1 MDISKTYSPAD
12 TEQKWYQYWLEHKL
26 FESKPDEREPYTIV
40 IPPPNVTGVLHM
52 GHLLNNTIQDAL
64 IRRARMQGKNACW
77 VPGTDHAAIA
87 TEAKVV
93 AMLKEKGIEKKD
105 ITREEFLKHAFE
117 WKEKYGG
124 IILHQLQKL
133 GASCDWSRTRFT
145 MEDNLSAAVT
155 DAFVQLYEKGLIY
168 RGIRMVNWD
177 PAGKTAISDDEVVF
191 KENNGKLYFV
201 KYNSPQGEADY
212 SITVATVRP
221 ETILGDMAVCVNP
234 HDERYKHLVG
244 KTVIVPI
251 INREVPII
259 ADEYVDATFGTGAL
273 KITPA
278 HDINDYEIGLKHNL
292 EVIDTIADNGTMA
305 EACGIPKY
313 VGKDRFICRKEIVKD
328 IKEAGLLEKEE
339 DYKNQVGTSERT
351 GAVIEP
357 KLSMQWFLKMK
368 DISKPALENVMNDTI
383 QFHPP
388 KFKNMYKGWMENVR
402 DWCLSRQLWW
412 GQRIPAYYLPNGEVI
427 VANSK
432 NEALL
437 KANNGIGNMNGAI
450 LAAERGSISHNDIPK
465 LYIEDDLTQDEDVL
479 DTWASSWLWPISV
492 FSPADGQKGTHAPLG
507 SGGKDFDYYYPTS
520 VLVTGFDIIFFWVA
534 RMIIAGYEFTGN
546 LPFKDVYFTGL
557 IRDRMG
563 RKMSKSLGNSPE
575 ALRLIELYSADG
587 VRFGLLRSS
596 AAGNDL
602 LFDTDVPKSQKQEDV
617 DAFMN
622 DPKSHDSKLCEQ
634 GRNFAN
640 KIWNSFRL
648 LKDSETGFKVD
659 ASLPFK
665 HAKAVEWIETK
676 FNKVFAEIEDS
687 INHYRLSEALT
698 DLYNLFWGDYC
709 SWYLEMIKPSPLTPE
724 GGTDTPAQID
734 GTTYNKTLEI
744 FEKLLKV
751 LHPFMPFITEDIWQK
766 IQDRKAGESLCIAPY
781 PKPEAVK
788 NEGLIAEAQLAFD
801 VITQIRNFRSKK
813 GLSPMKDV
821 LSLQIKTT
829 DNSEFASFLPYI
841 QRLGNLSA
849 VTFAEEKPAKAIS
862 FVVKN
867 YECFIPFEEDEA
879 EAKVSK
885 ADLQKEL
892 DYALGFRESIL
903 KKLGNE
909 KFVANAKPEIIENER
924 KKLADAE
931 AKIAALEEALKN

>member
-1 MDISKTYSPAD
+1 MEISKTYNPAD
-12 TEQKWYQYWLEHKL
+12 TESKWYQYWLEHKF
-26 FESKPDEREPYTIV
+26 FESKPDEREPFTIV

-52 GHLLNNTIQDAL
+52 GHLLNNTIQDVL

-105 ITREEFLKHAFE
+105 ISREEFLKYAFE

-145 MEDNLSAAVT
+145 MEDNLSEAVI

-177 PAGKTAISDDEVVF
+177 PVGKTAISDDEVIF

-201 KYNSPQGEADY
+201 KYQSPQGDY

-221 ETILGDMAVCVNP
+221 ETILGDTAVCVNP

-292 EVIDTIADNGTMA
+292 AVIDTIADDGKMS
-305 EACGIPKY
+305 EACGVAKY
-313 VGKDRFICRKEIVKD
+313 VGTDRFICRKEIIKD
-328 IKEAGLLEKEE
+328 IKAAGLLEKEE

-351 GAVIEP
+351 GAIIEP
-357 KLSMQWFLKMK
+357 KLSLQWFLKMQ
-368 DISKPALENVMNDTI
+368 DISKPALDNVMNDTI

-388 KFKNMYKGWMENVR
+388 KFKNMYKSWMENVR

-412 GQRIPAYYLPNGEVI
+412 GQRIPAYYDEEGNII
-427 VANSK
+427 VAK
-432 NEALL
+432 NLAEA
-437 KANNGIGNMNGAI
+437 KAKYKTKYGKSPLTPEGGIS
-450 LAAERGSISHNDIPK
+450 LR
-465 LYIEDDLTQDEDVL
+465 QDEDVL

-492 FSPADGQKGTHAPLG
+492 FSPLTPEEGKNSPSKMEGAGGRLPPLG

-534 RMIIAGYEFTGN
+534 RMIMAGYEFTGK

-602 LFDTDVPKSQKQEDV
+602 LFDTDVPKSQKVEDV
-617 DAFMN
+617 AAFMN

-640 KIWNSFRL
+640 KIWNAFRL
-648 LKDSETGFKVD
+648 LKGWEVD
-659 ASLPFK
+659 NSLAYQ
-665 HAKAVEWIETK
+665 HATAVEWIETK
-676 FNKVFAEIEDS
+676 FNTVFAEIDEN
-687 INHYRLSEALT
+687 IAKYRLSEALT
-698 DLYNLFWGDYC
+698 DLYNLFWDDYC

-724 GGTDTPAQID
+724 GGTGKVDA
-734 GTTYNKTLEI
+734 TTYQKTVEI
-744 FEKLLKV
+744 FDKLLRA
-751 LHPFMPFITEDIWQK
+751 LHPFMPFITEEVWQN
-766 IQDRKAGESLCIAPY
+766 IQDRKAGESICIAPY
-781 PKPEAVK
+781 PK
-788 NEGLIAEAQLAFD
+788 AETIKDATLVGKAQLAFET
-801 VITQIRNFRSKK
+801 IIQIRNIRSKK
-813 GLSPMKDV
+813 GLSPVRDA
-821 LSLQIKTT
+821 LALHIKAT
-829 DNSEFASFLPYI
+829 DNSEFAPFLPYI
-841 QRLGNLSA
+841 LRLANLTEIKFS
-849 VTFAEEKPAKAIS
+849 EEKPAKALS

-867 YECFIPFEEDEA
+867 YECFVPFEENETEA
-879 EAKVSK
+879 QASK

-892 DYALGFRESIL
+892 DYARGFRESTL
-903 KKLGNE
+903 KKLSNE
-909 KFVANAKPEIIENER
+909 KFVANAKPEVIENER

-931 AKIAALEEALKN
+931 AKIATLEEALKG

>member
-1 MDISKTYSPAD
+1 MEISKTYNPAD
-12 TEQKWYQYWLEHKL
+12 TENKWYQYWLEHKF
-26 FESKPDEREPYTIV
+26 FESKPDEREPFTIV

-105 ITREEFLKHAFE
+105 ISREEFLKYAFE

-145 MEDNLSAAVT
+145 MEDNLSESVI
-155 DAFVQLYEKGLIY
+155 DAFIHLYEKELIY

-177 PAGKTAISDDEVVF
+177 PVGKTAISDDEVIF
-191 KENNGKLYFV
+191 KENNAKLYFV
-201 KYNSPQGEADY
+201 KYVSPQGDY

-292 EVIDTIADNGTMA
+292 AVIDTIADDGKMS
-305 EACGIPKY
+305 EACGVPKY
-313 VGKDRFICRKEIVKD
+313 VGMDRFICRKEIIKD
-328 IKEAGLLEKEE
+328 IKAAGLLEKEE
-339 DYKNQVGTSERT
+339 EYKNQIGTSERT
-351 GAVIEP
+351 LAVIEP
-357 KLSMQWFLKMK
+357 KLSMQWFLKME
-368 DISKPALENVMNDTI
+368 DISKPAYENVMNDTI

-388 KFKNMYKGWMENVR
+388 KFKNMYKSWMENVR

-412 GQRIPAYYLPNGEVI
+412 GQRIPAYYDNEGNII
-427 VANSK
+427 VAK
-432 NEALL
+432 NLAEA
-437 KANNGIGNMNGAI
+437 KVKYKTKFGKE
-450 LAAERGSISHNDIPK
+450 AAELR
-465 LYIEDDLTQDEDVL
+465 QDEDVL

-492 FSPADGQKGTHAPLG
+492 FSPADGQKGTLPPLG

-534 RMIIAGYEFTGN
+534 RMIIAGYEFTGK

-557 IRDRMG
+557 IRDKDG
-563 RKMSKSLGNSPE
+563 KKMSKSLGNSPE
-575 ALRLIELYSADG
+575 ALRLIEMYSADG

-602 LFDTDVPKSQKQEDV
+602 LFDTEVPKSQKVEDV
-617 DAFMN
+617 EAFMN
-622 DPKSHDSKLCEQ
+622 DPKSHDSELCTL

-648 LKDSETGFKVD
+648 LKDEAIGWKVD
-659 ASLPFK
+659 ASLPFQ
-665 HAKAVEWIETK
+665 HATAVAWIEAK

-687 INHYRLSEALT
+687 INKYRLSEALSN
-698 DLYNLFWGDYC
+698 LYNLFWTDYC
-709 SWYLEMIKPSPLTPE
+709 SWYLEMIKPSPTQTLPKGEDSPHSFKE
-724 GGTDTPAQID
+724 GQGVVDA
-734 GTTYNKTLEI
+734 TTYQKTLDI

-751 LHPFMPFITEDIWQK
+751 LHPFMPFITEEIWQN
-766 IQDRKAGESLCIAPY
+766 IQPRKAGESICIAPY
-781 PKPEAVK
+781 PKPEAVT
-788 NEGLIAEAQLAFD
+788 NESLITQAQLSFEL
-801 VITQIRNFRSKK
+801 IIQIRNLRSKK
-813 GLSPMKDV
+813 GLSPMRDA
-821 LSLQIKTT
+821 LTLQIKTT
-829 DNSEFASFLPYI
+829 DNTEFAPFLAYI
-841 QRLGNLSA
+841 QRLGNLTSI
-849 VTFAEEKPAKAIS
+849 TFAEEKPDKALS

-867 YECFIPFEEDEA
+867 YECFVPFEENEA
-879 EAKVSK
+879 DAQQSK
-885 ADLQKEL
+885 AELEKEL
-892 DYALGFRESIL
+892 AYAQGFRESTL
-903 KKLGNE
+903 KKLSNE